1 MKNIILLV
9 FLLTITVGAFA
20 DNEVM
25 LNGVCIP
32 KELYNEIKNYVS
44 SSTEEIHSPRWC
56 AYNQDTKEIEA
67 KLLSQVKYNK
77 KAFCQFCNISYPVA
91 DYYPE
96 KIDIDRR
103 YPYDARICIDGLP
116 KEVTYI
122 LPPQCPLCGVI
133 ANTDYYSPV
142 ALGQMNMLWH
152 AQFLIERE
160 KGDLWKLYE
169 APLLLIEHNH
179 NSEDYFRK
187 FIFFLKA
194 SRSEKNNERKRKDY
208 LKEAFEYLD
217 MHIRLIEKDNDFF
230 NDYEKRATLILKSDI
245 LRQMECFQEAAS
257 LTSYIRKELD
267 SSYTYSEIL
276 LDVLDDL
283 IQNKS
288 NIPALKPFGNK
299 LHIAIHENKP
309 IDSEIKQMVSDKKM
323 IKTYNINQMS
333 PLMVAIIE
341 KKIEYIKLLTTE
353 QPLKLLVDKPD
364 CFVIRRLEATKRTGN
379 KEIYEIVRS
388 AFIRE
393 GYIDENE
400 KIKCDNQN

>member
-1 MKNIILLV
+1 MKKIIIVIFILSIALE
-9 FLLTITVGAFA
+9 IFA
-20 DNEVM
+20 DDGFI
-25 LNGVCIP
+25 LNGVYIP
-32 KELYNEIKNYVS
+32 KELYKEIKNYVS

-56 AYNQDTKEIEA
+56 AYNQDSKEIEA
-67 KLLSQVKYNK
+67 KLLSQVKHNK
-77 KAFCQFCNISYPVA
+77 KAYCQFCNINYPVA
-91 DYYPE
+91 DYYSE
-96 KIDIDRR
+96 KIDIDCRF
-103 YPYDARICIDGLP
+103 PYDSRICIDGLP
-116 KEVTYI
+116 IEVTYI
-122 LPPQCPLCGVI
+122 LPPQCPLCGLI

-142 ALGQMNMLWH
+142 ALGQMNLLWH

-160 KGDLWKLYE
+160 KGDLWKHYE
-169 APLLLIEHNH
+169 APLLLIEHEH
-179 NSEDYFRK
+179 NSEELFRK

-194 SRSEKNNERKRKDY
+194 SRSVKNDKIKRKDY
-208 LKEAFEYLD
+208 IKEAFEYLD
-217 MHIRLIEKDNDFF
+217 MHIRRIEKNDDFF
-230 NDYEKRATLILKSDI
+230 NDYEKRATLILKADI
-245 LRQMECFQEAAS
+245 LRQMENFEEAAS

-283 IQNKS
+283 IQKKN
-288 NIPALKPFGNK
+288 NMPALKPFGNK

-309 IDSEIKQMVSDKKM
+309 INSEIEQMVCDKKF

-353 QPLKLLVDKPD
+353 QSLKLLVDKPD
-364 CFVIRRLEATKRTGN
+364 CFVIRRLEVAKRTGN

-393 GYIDENE
+393 GYIDDNE
-400 KIKCDNQN
+400 KIKGNN